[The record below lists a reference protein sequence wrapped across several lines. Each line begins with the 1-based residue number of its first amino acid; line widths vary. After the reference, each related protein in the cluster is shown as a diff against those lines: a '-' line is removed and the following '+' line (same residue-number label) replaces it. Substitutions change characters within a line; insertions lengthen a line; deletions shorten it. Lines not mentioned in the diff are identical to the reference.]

1 MAKAEKNGVKITLPV
16 DFVTADKF
24 DEHATTGTATVA
36 AGIPAG
42 WMVRR
47 VSNGDAGLVR
57 AGYCS
62 RNLLFRVWTVDQRAP
77 RPTARP

>member
-1 MAKAEKNGVKITLPV
+1 MAKAKNNGVKITLPV

-36 AGIPAG
+36 AGIPTG

-47 VSNGDAGLVR
+47 RFRRGRLGPPGGLL
-57 AGYCS
+57 AS
-62 RNLLFRVWTVDQRAP
+62 SSALRVWTADQRAP
-77 RPTARP
+77 RPTPRP